1 MSYFEHKI
9 METAEHVNEEQET
22 ESCYQQLTELHTKF
36 KLTTLQGKYVVVLI
50 LHGIS
55 VLQLES

>member
-1 MSYFEHKI
+1 